1 MTLGPKDC
9 LQGLTDATTIPKF
22 TISCL
27 IYLFTCY
34 VRGIEVHK
42 AIKKQRKAFKKQYL
56 NHKKT
61 VSASENTEMYDR
73 LLRHI
78 NNSLINLY

>member
-27 IYLFTCY
+27 IYLLTCY

-42 AIKKQRKAFKKQYL
+42 AIKNKEKL
-56 NHKKT
+56 
-61 VSASENTEMYDR
+61 
-73 LLRHI
+73 
-78 NNSLINLY
+78 